1 MPRRLTAMSPR
12 MKLPELSGALWKA
25 YAAGQVT
32 EEEAS
37 QLSDLIEARKVISA
51 PEKPVQWRVGS
62 RPPFLLC
69 LDGSP
74 SLLGRRR
81 PIQAHDIYS
90 HLRDEGGGSCCDD
103 RDCEPVLYRFIAD
116 GVQMFVDKRWIEV
129 PSARIQYRAL
139 PGTPAKRAEAIG
151 AVRPM
156 NRLRAG

>member
-37 QLSDLIEARKVISA
+37 QLSDLIKARKVISA
-51 PEKPVQWRVGS
+51 PREARAAA
-62 RPPFLLC
+62 RRLLAPFLC

-81 PIQAHDIYS
+81 PIQA
-90 HLRDEGGGSCCDD
+90 
-103 RDCEPVLYRFIAD
+103 
-116 GVQMFVDKRWIEV
+116 
-129 PSARIQYRAL
+129 PSAEEVE
-139 PGTPAKRAEAIG
+139 AKEHERAEQFKRDQLLPIMGWSTG
-151 AVRPM
+151 AP
-156 NRLRAG
+156 G